1 MKNIFLDI
9 NTFVIDE
16 KVTFFEFSKNSY
28 QVFNDNAEKVA
39 HINQKITVWEQ
50 ILRVL
55 IDKKRLPFLLE
66 IKDSENTLQAVISRG
81 WTFGMSNIK
90 ILDKNNTEMGTI
102 KRKFSLKPTF
112 MISDFQGNAI
122 AQIIGDYYAWDFEI
136 KDLSGKIIG
145 TINKK
150 WTGFAKELFSSADKY
165 IVKID
170 PNYSDKVGRIL
181 ILSSAITIDMILKNN
196 K

>member
-28 QVFNDNAEKVA
+28 QVFDEKAEKIA
-39 HINQKITVWEQ
+39 QINQIITGWEQ
-50 ILRVL
+50 LLRVF

-66 IKDSENTLQAVISRG
+66 IKNFENELQAVISRG
-81 WTFGMSNIK
+81 WAFGMSNIK
-90 ILDKNNTEMGTI
+90 ISYNNNSEIGFI

-112 MISDFQGNAI
+112 IISNASGNAI
-122 AQIIGDYYAWDFEI
+122 AQITGDYYAWDFRIE
-136 KDLSGKIIG
+136 DASGKVIG
-145 TINKK
+145 SINKK
-150 WTGFAKELFSSADKY
+150 WTGFTKELFTSADKY
-165 IVKID
+165 IVNID
-170 PNYSDKVGRIL
+170 PNYNDKAGQVL
-181 ILSSAITIDMILKNN
+181 ILSSAIAIDMILKNN

>member
-39 HINQKITVWEQ
+39 QINQKITVWEQ

-55 IDKKRLPFLLE
+55 IDKKRLPFILE
-66 IKDSENTLQAVISRG
+66 IKDSENDLQAVISRG

-90 ILDKNNTEMGTI
+90 ILNNNNSEIGTI

-112 MISDFQGNAI
+112 IISDVSGKAI
-122 AQIIGDYYAWDFEI
+122 SQITGDYYAWDFEI
-136 KDLSGKIIG
+136 KDASGRVIG
-145 TINKK
+145 SINKK

-170 PNYSDKVGRIL
+170 PDYTDKIGRIL
-181 ILSSAITIDMILKNN
+181 ILSSAIAIDMILKNN